1 MESAERTTSTPPT
14 VTVVGAGTGGLTL
27 ARILHAHGVR
37 VTVLDG
43 DASAP
48 ARTRGGMLDIDHDS
62 GQEALRAAGLDEQF
76 TALVHAGGGA
86 VRLLDRYGV
95 VRMEQEDDGAG
106 GRPEV
111 ARPRFRRLLLDGL
124 PSDTV
129 RWGGKVTRVRALGD
143 GRHEVAPADGRPL
156 LTDLLVGADGAWSR
170 VRPLVSSAVPHHTGA
185 CFVEFDLVDAGRR
198 HPAAAALV
206 GGAWSPPSVP
216 TGACSPTAG
225 RTAACT
231 STPC

>member
-1 MESAERTTSTPPT
+1 VESAERTTSTPPT

-48 ARTRGGMLDIDHDS
+48 ARTRGGMLDVHHDS
-62 GQEALRAAGLDEQF
+62 GQEALRAAGLHEQF

-124 PSDTV
+124 PPHTV
-129 RWGGKVTRVRALGD
+129 RWAAEVTRVRALEN
-143 GRHEVAPADGRPL
+143 GRHEVAPADGMSFAL
-156 LTDLLVGADGAWSR
+156 G
-170 VRPLVSSAVPHHTGA
+170 
-185 CFVEFDLVDAGRR
+185 AGRGVLAHR
-198 HPAAAALV
+198 RPDSTLHVHAMLTVPEEWAAGVNPARPEAARTDAPQGLLDRF
-206 GGAWSPPSVP
+206 A
-216 TGACSPTAG
+216 AYQEPTAG
-225 RTAACT
+225 A
-231 STPC
+231 P